1 MVKVEFT
8 NREAFKAFYLIRENY
23 RDVKREYGEE
33 NAKDYAYYEKLLEA
47 SPKLRSLVEA
57 IENCIR
63 EQNHPEAFSSIGEE
77 LKKWFAED
85 CNS

>member
-1 MVKVEFT
+1 MVKVELT

-33 NAKDYAYYEKLLEA
+33 DAKQYAYHEKLLKA

-57 IENCIR
+57 IEKSVK
-63 EQNHPEAFSSIGEE
+63 EQNPPEVVSSIGKE

-85 CNS
+85 CNG